1 MVLKKELGIDN
12 SEKLAIEEER
22 YGKIGALE
30 LFLEKETSQA
40 GTFET
45 LAYIHRKLFSKV
57 YAHAGKMRE
66 INIAKGNFRFAPILF
81 LNASIE
87 AIESMPQSSFDEILE
102 KYVEM
107 NIAHP
112 FREGNGRACRIWL
125 DHMLKK
131 ELGFVIDWSQV
142 DKERY
147 LSAMEQSPICDLE
160 IKRVLTSAL
169 SDQIQ
174 DRILYMKG
182 IDRSFY
188 FEGFDHFSTMDLDK
202 LEQKSDLYLK
212 KIDPS
217 DRSF

>member
-1 MVLKKELGIDN
+1 MVLKNELGIDN

-112 FREGNGRACRIWL
+112 FREGNGRACRIWV
-125 DHMLKK
+125 
-131 ELGFVIDWSQV
+131 GSGSI
-142 DKERY
+142 
-147 LSAMEQSPICDLE
+147 ICLRKNWDL
-160 IKRVLTSAL
+160 
-169 SDQIQ
+169 
-174 DRILYMKG
+174 
-182 IDRSFY
+182 
-188 FEGFDHFSTMDLDK
+188 
-202 LEQKSDLYLK
+202 
-212 KIDPS
+212 
-217 DRSF
+217 